1 MKWKW
6 TRGCLSSHALT
17 AGCLWEGVVVENHV
31 DVEFG
36 SHAALDLAEEPQKL
50 LMPVARQALVDD
62 LPGGYVEGSKEYRR
76 DVTFVVM
83 GHGSSA
89 PLLEGKTWLGAVEG
103 LDLALLVESE
113 DNGPLRGIDVETH
126 HVAQLFN
133 EVDLPRFSRQL
144 EVRRCG
150 GAVVHEPARSA
161 RWWSDGRPLPWP

>member
-6 TRGCLSSHALT
+6 TRGCLSSPRPDGRMLV
-17 AGCLWEGVVVENHV
+17 GGVVVENHV

-62 LPGGYVEGSKEYRR
+62 LPGGYVEGSKECRR
-76 DVTFVVM
+76 AVTFVVM

-89 PLLEGKTWLGAVEG
+89 PLLEGKTWLGTVEG

-133 EVDLPRFSRQL
+133 EVRISGQL
-144 EVRRCG
+144 EVLDAV

>member
-1 MKWKW
+1 MLV
-6 TRGCLSSHALT
+6 G
-17 AGCLWEGVVVENHV
+17 GVVVENHV

-62 LPGGYVEGSKEYRR
+62 LPGGYVEGSKECRR
-76 DVTFVVM
+76 AVTFVVM

-113 DNGPLRGIDVETH
+113 DNGPLRGIDVETD
-126 HVAQLFN
+126 HVSATFQRS
-133 EVDLPRFSRQL
+133 ERSVDSLKYSM
-144 EVRRCG
+144 
-150 GAVVHEPARSA
+150 
-161 RWWSDGRPLPWP
+161 RWGCSP

>member
-17 AGCLWEGVVVENHV
+17 AGCLWGGVVVENHV

-62 LPGGYVEGSKEYRR
+62 LPGGYVEGSKECRR
-76 DVTFVVM
+76 AVTFVVM

-133 EVDLPRFSRQL
+133 EVRISGQL
-144 EVRRCG
+144 EVLD
-150 GAVVHEPARSA
+150 AV
-161 RWWSDGRPLPWP
+161 GL

>member
-1 MKWKW
+1 MRRLLAFDYVLDHPQLLWLPTAPEKMAAFEALSVEHRLLPRRVY
-6 TRGCLSSHALT
+6 RGA
-17 AGCLWEGVVVENHV
+17 AGNLRRY
-31 DVEFG
+31 F
-36 SHAALDLAEEPQKL
+36 PL

-62 LPGGYVEGSKEYRR
+62 LPGGYVEGSKECRR
-76 DVTFVVM
+76 AVTFVVM

-133 EVDLPRFSRQL
+133 EVRISGQL
-144 EVRRCG
+144 EVLD
-150 GAVVHEPARSA
+150 AV
-161 RWWSDGRPLPWP
+161 GL